1 MSLGWGE
8 LVVIFAIVLL
18 IVGARRLPE
27 LGRSLGQAIREFRA
41 ALRARPGSR
50 DERAGGKPVRRSQ
63 DGEGGRHE
71 GGQPSE
77 KR

>member
-1 MSLGWGE
+1 MNLGWGE

-27 LGRSLGQAIREFRA
+27 LGRSLGHAIREFQD
-41 ALRARPGSR
+41 ALRGKPARR
-50 DERAGGKPVRRSQ
+50 DERGA
-63 DGEGGRHE
+63 GGRHDDD
-71 GGQPSE
+71 QPPE